1 MLEDERK
8 EGFKRKQIVD
18 RVRWRIFISLLKQM
32 PFRFIN
38 DHSGLPCVFLSE
50 PGGSSAQVLLY
61 GGQVISWK
69 NEQGDELLFK
79 SSKPT
84 GKSPKSI
91 KGGISICFPQLGTSG
106 ASEKQGSSRSKLW
119 SLDNCPMHLVPTG
132 SPSSVDLI
140 LKPTANDTIIWPCS
154 FELRILISLSP
165 GKLSIVPQVKNTDNR
180 SLSFTFAVRN
190 YLSVSD
196 ISEVRV
202 EGLETLDYLDNLLH
216 RERFT
221 EQADAL
227 TFDGE
232 VDRIYLETQTNIAII
247 DHEKKRTFVLR
258 KDGLPDAVVWNPW
271 VKATK
276 GFSDLG
282 DNDYKQMLCV
292 NSGALEKPIILKP
305 KEEWKGCQELSTVSS
320 SYCSGQLDPQ
330 MILQWL

>member
-258 KDGLPDAVVWNPW
+258 KDGLPDA
-271 VKATK
+271 
-276 GFSDLG
+276 
-282 DNDYKQMLCV
+282 
-292 NSGALEKPIILKP
+292 GALEKPIILKP